1 METFEQIGFV
11 GLGVMGEPMSANL
24 VLKAGIPVHVFDQN
38 PEAVERL
45 TEVGAIGEASAEELG
60 SKVDVLF
67 LSLPAI
73 TQVESV
79 CEALLRA
86 QRIPKLIVDMS
97 TSDVARTRALAS
109 RLAEVGVRFVDA
121 PVARTKEAAIHGT
134 LLITVGATRE
144 LFETVQPLLSH
155 MGSDVLHCGGT
166 GCGQVVKIL
175 NNIMVFMTVN
185 ALSEV
190 LTVGRRA
197 GMDSKQLFDA
207 LSMGSADSFALRNH
221 GMKSLVPDTF
231 PEKAF
236 PVEYAIKDAALALA
250 LADEAG
256 FDPHIARYTHDLLCQ
271 TKAAGF
277 AQNYHPA
284 LIQLVDGRVPVKAFR
299 ARSDV
304 DAPRSK

>member
-1 METFEQIGFV
+1 MQSFERLGFI
-11 GLGVMGEPMSANL
+11 GLGVMGESMSANL
-24 VLKAGIPVHVFDQN
+24 ARKAGIPLHVYDLNAQ
-38 PEAVERL
+38 AVERL
-45 TEVGAIGEASAEELG
+45 RAAGAVGEASAEELG
-60 SKVDVLF
+60 SRADIVF
-67 LSLPAI
+67 LSLPSI

-86 QRIPKLIVDMS
+86 RRLPKVIVDMS

-109 RLAEVGVRFVDA
+109 KLAEAGVWFVDA
-121 PVARTKEAAIHGT
+121 PVARTKEAAIQGT
-134 LLITVGATRE
+134 LFITVGATQE
-144 LFETVQPLLSH
+144 LFAIVRPLLAH

-190 LTVGRRA
+190 LTIGRRA
-197 GMDSKQLFDA
+197 GMDAKELFDA
-207 LSMGSADSFALRNH
+207 LSQGSADSFALRNH
-221 GMKSLVPDTF
+221 GLKSLVPDTF
-231 PEKAF
+231 PEKVF

-256 FDPHIARYTHDLLCQ
+256 FEPHIARYTHELLCQ

-277 AQNYHPA
+277 AQNYHPV
-284 LIQLVDGRVPVKAFR
+284 LIQLVDGRVPVK
-299 ARSDV
+299 ST
-304 DAPRSK
+304 